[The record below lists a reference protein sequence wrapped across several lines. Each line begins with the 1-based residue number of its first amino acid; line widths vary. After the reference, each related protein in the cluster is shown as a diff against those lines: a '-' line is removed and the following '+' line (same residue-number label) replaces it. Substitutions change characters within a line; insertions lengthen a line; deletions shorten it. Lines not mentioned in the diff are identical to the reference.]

1 MNEPRGLSRDYGSTL
16 LGAVDEG
23 PRRQRIRI
31 QLLLTTTI
39 VGAQLIG
46 IVVAISLAL
55 VGIPDPSFLRGDLV
69 WVNFLALPVYIVCSL
84 ALGVLVG
91 TVMTV
96 RSLKWSMRDQV
107 PTRDDARRTAWAR
120 RRLTA
125 LQALLWVGAAV
136 MLGIWYGVVDPILIP
151 KVVLIVLMSGIV
163 VIAIVNIFVDVL
175 LRPVYAKLMQAGF
188 SVRGSSV
195 RSRALSAWLIGTGVP
210 LSGVFMV
217 VLFAATSGRSSLVG
231 VFVSVTVLVAVAA
244 AVGLLA
250 MFLFSWDV
258 TGPIRNVQAGMSKVR
273 GGDVSPA
280 VDLVVYDASELGE
293 LQFGFNSMVAGLR
306 EQERVRDIFGR
317 HVGRDVAA
325 QALRSDPE
333 LGGAE
338 RTVAVIFVDVIGS
351 TTLATEHTP
360 TEVVAVLNRF
370 FQQVVEAVETHRGLV
385 NKFEGDAVLAIFGAP
400 LEIDDPAGAALAA
413 SREIADRLA
422 RNVPELKA
430 GIGVSFGT
438 VVAGNVGAI
447 QRFEFTVIGDPV
459 NEGARLSEAAKE
471 APHLPF
477 ASERAVA
484 AAGDDEARLWS
495 PRTALVLRG
504 RSAQTRIYTPT
515 SRRTDSG
522 SGRSEDHSAARGT
535 P

>member
-1 MNEPRGLSRDYGSTL
+1 MSRHRGLSRDYGSTL
-16 LGAVDEG
+16 LGAVDED

-46 IVVAISLAL
+46 IGIAIVLAL
-55 VGIPDPSFLRGDLV
+55 VGIPEPSFLRSDLL
-69 WVNFLALPVYIVCSL
+69 WVNFVALPIYIVG
-84 ALGVLVG
+84 ALVVGVWVG

-96 RSLKWSMRDQV
+96 RSLKWSIDDKV
-107 PTRDDARRTAWAR
+107 PTRKDVRRTVWAR

-125 LQALLWVGAAV
+125 LQGLLWAGAAV
-136 MLGIWYGVVDPILIP
+136 LLGVWYGVVDVTLVP
-151 KVVLIVLMSGIV
+151 KVVLIVLMSGLV
-163 VIAIVNIFVDVL
+163 VIAIVNLFADVL
-175 LRPVYAKLMQAGF
+175 LRPIYAKIMQAGF
-188 SVRGSSV
+188 TVRGSSV
-195 RSRALSAWLIGTGVP
+195 RSRAVNAWLIGTGVP
-210 LSGVFMV
+210 LSGVFIV
-217 VLFAATSGRSSLVG
+217 VLLAVTNQRMSVTSL
-231 VFVSVTVLVAVAA
+231 FVSVTVLVAVAI

-250 MFLFSWDV
+250 MFLFAWDV
-258 TGPIRNVQAGMSKVR
+258 TGPIRNVQAGMAKVR
-273 GGDVSPA
+273 RGDVA
-280 VDLVVYDASELGE
+280 ADVDLVVYDGSELGE

-306 EQERVRDIFGR
+306 EQERMRDIFGR

-325 QALRSDPE
+325 AALRADPE

-351 TTLATEHTP
+351 TTLATERTP

-370 FQQVVEAVETHRGLV
+370 FQVIVEEVEAHRGLV

-400 LEIDDPAGAALAA
+400 LELDDAAGSALAA
-413 SREIADRLA
+413 SRVIADRLGSE
-422 RNVPELKA
+422 VPELRA
-430 GIGVSFGT
+430 GIGVSYGN

-459 NEGARLSEAAKE
+459 NESARLSEAAKE
-471 APHLPF
+471 APELPF

-484 AAGDDEARLWS
+484 AAGADEARRWS
-495 PRTALVLRG
+495 PRTAVVLRG
-504 RSAQTRIYTPT
+504 RSAETRIYTPAPA
-515 SRRTDSG
+515 
-522 SGRSEDHSAARGT
+522 E